1 MAYQMKNNI
10 TIITGDLNSSPRKN
24 KEKEIISYKDKIID
38 FTYIEGDTLNDFEQ
52 SLTKVCGESSF
63 LYNIKTKFS
72 TLLLSVISV
81 TIILFALISSSLYED
96 IFKKILFET
105 PFDWTINDS
114 ISILFVLLFFFGLL
128 MMPSI
133 LEGESSQLKNG
144 LISWFNKDT
153 RKSKILTSKL
163 KQLNKNSIINI
174 YNIDTLESNHWT
186 WRLLIPILLNNYKN
200 INFYTRKDK
209 KKTIDKRLKLL
220 GQEDIKFKDMLN
232 SSYDLDVVSL
242 LSTKE
247 NNLYTLMQLS
257 SSLII
262 DNNLSSKH
270 LVSLE
275 LFEYCGRNFYTQKE
289 ENNSLIS
296 GFQNFI
302 NRAYNDFDLIEENE
316 SGHICFSSIMVPKDI
331 EEEKKRLSY
340 YLRNHIEECLKYF
353 DNPISLLILYYYVK
367 DIVIDEKRIVL
378 ILDKLVLSIKNKQQ
392 YNLIERYWFDIAGKM
407 FDSSNI
413 DNHEFNNKNIYRKLS
428 IETLDN
434 LKLIFE
440 RNGYFEESLK
450 IAKYLFQ
457 INPNKYSIDISSLY
471 ERKIRKQ
478 KCMQKFSEKNR
489 K

>member
-163 KQLNKNSIINI
+163 KHRV
-174 YNIDTLESNHWT
+174 Y
-186 WRLLIPILLNNYKN
+186 LI
-200 INFYTRKDK
+200 
-209 KKTIDKRLKLL
+209 
-220 GQEDIKFKDMLN
+220 
-232 SSYDLDVVSL
+232 
-242 LSTKE
+242 
-247 NNLYTLMQLS
+247 
-257 SSLII
+257 
-262 DNNLSSKH
+262 
-270 LVSLE
+270 
-275 LFEYCGRNFYTQKE
+275 C
-289 ENNSLIS
+289 
-296 GFQNFI
+296 
-302 NRAYNDFDLIEENE
+302 
-316 SGHICFSSIMVPKDI
+316 
-331 EEEKKRLSY
+331 
-340 YLRNHIEECLKYF
+340 
-353 DNPISLLILYYYVK
+353 
-367 DIVIDEKRIVL
+367 
-378 ILDKLVLSIKNKQQ
+378 
-392 YNLIERYWFDIAGKM
+392 
-407 FDSSNI
+407 
-413 DNHEFNNKNIYRKLS
+413 
-428 IETLDN
+428 
-434 LKLIFE
+434 
-440 RNGYFEESLK
+440 
-450 IAKYLFQ
+450 
-457 INPNKYSIDISSLY
+457 
-471 ERKIRKQ
+471 
-478 KCMQKFSEKNR
+478 
-489 K
+489 